1 MNKLLIIFFFLASL
15 FTAYGQNYVQQ
26 GEYFWDTDPGTG
38 NGTALLATDGN
49 FDTALENLF
58 KNGIDVTA
66 LSTGAHSFQVRVRGV
81 DGTWSSLFKQTI
93 YIQAAQTTVTRAVN
107 VVMGEYFW
115 DTDPGNGNG
124 TPVLA
129 LDGAFN
135 STIEEIFNNGISVS
149 ALGIG
154 AHSFNVR
161 IKGYEG
167 TWGAVFKQTIYVE
180 NTASLITRSVK
191 VNQAEY
197 FWDTDPGTGNGTIL
211 LAFDGNY
218 SSTIED
224 LFKNG
229 IAVSSLS
236 LGAHSFQV
244 RVQGLDGTWSTLF
257 KQTIFI
263 EATPTLVT
271 RTIKVT
277 QAEYFWDTDPGTGN
291 ATVLLATDGNFSSS
305 IEDVLKNGILVS
317 SLSLG
322 AHSFQVRVKGND
334 GTWSSLFKQT
344 IHVDSTPV
352 AVTRNVKLLQGEF
365 FWDTDPGIGN
375 GTPLLALDGNFNSAI
390 EHVLLNGINVSSLSL
405 GAHSFQVRVKGNN
418 GTWSTVFKQTIY
430 LEGPLVS
437 VSRTVRLLQGEYFWD
452 TDPGVGNGTMLIASD
467 GNFDT
472 ALENLLK
479 NNIDVSSLSLGAH
492 SFRVRVK
499 GQDNSWSQVFK
510 QTIFIEC
517 ASPTAAAISI
527 SSTQNGQCEG
537 SQNVF
542 NATVT
547 NGGTAPTFTWKVNGT
562 VVGTNSATLIINTL
576 NNGDIV
582 TCELVSNSACASP
595 NSAVSNALPITL
607 SPIVTPT
614 ISISSSGGSAVCTG
628 TSVTYTASVTNGG
641 SSPLYQWKLNGINVG
656 LNSNQYTTSNLN
668 NGDVITCELT
678 SSLNCTSPTTVVSS
692 GITMSVTNI
701 VTPYISIT
709 ASNSIICQGT
719 TVIFTASGTNGGAS
733 PIYQWKVNGIN
744 VGTNSTTY
752 SNSAL
757 QNGDIVSCVLTS
769 SLGCLTSTTAT
780 SNTITMSVSPSVAA
794 SVSISTSS
802 STTICQGTTVTFDAT
817 AVNGGLFPS
826 YQWQV
831 NGFNA
836 GYNQASFSS
845 ASLANGDV
853 VSCVMTSTASC
864 PTPASSLS
872 NAISMTVNSSAAPS
886 VSITSNQGTSICTG
900 ASIICTATVT
910 NGGTTPS
917 YQWKVNGINAGT
929 NSSTFASSS
938 ISQGD
943 IITCVVTSNA
953 TCVNGQTATS
963 NALSFT
969 VTSIVTP
976 SVSISVSS
984 TSICNGSSASFT
996 ATPTNGGATPT
1007 YQWKLNGINAGINS
1021 PTFTSSSLQNGD
1033 IVSCVMSSSLP
1044 CITSANV
1051 TSNTITMS
1059 VVSSAPTSV
1068 SITSSNGSSVCQGSN
1083 TIFSASPTNGGL
1095 TPSYQWQLNGTNV
1108 GTNAASYS
1116 TASLT
1121 SGDVVVCYMTSSES
1135 CASPLTSVS
1144 NSITITIIPTT
1155 APTVTISCAQGT
1167 SICAGTSVFFTA
1179 TPTNGGSSPNYQWKI
1194 NGTNVGPNS
1203 AFFNTNTL
1211 VQGDIVTCIVTSNA
1225 TCVNGQTATSN
1236 ALVFNVTSNVT
1247 PSVSITASATTSCA
1261 GSSVSFTAS
1270 PTNGGTTPS
1279 YQWNV
1284 NGSNVGTNSS
1294 TYSTSSLQNGDMVTC
1309 VLTSSL
1315 NCVTNNAVTSNGIT
1329 MTINTF
1335 SPVSVTI
1342 NSSVGTTI
1350 CQGTSASFTATPIN
1364 GGTSPAYQ
1372 WQVNGFNVGTN
1383 ASTYTSSSIANGDI
1397 VSCILTS
1404 NATCPSPISASSN
1417 SIAMTV
1423 NTVSPPTVSISSN
1436 QGTSICA
1443 GTSVVLTAAGGNG
1456 GSSPSYQWQVNG
1468 NNVGTNQ
1475 AFYTSNT
1482 LTQGD
1487 IVTCIITSNAN
1498 CVNGQTA
1505 SSNSLVFTVSSIV
1518 TPSVSISASSTTICS
1533 GSSASFTATPTNGGA
1548 SPSYQW
1554 QVNGNNVGNNSA
1566 NYSSSS
1572 LQNGDIVTCVLYS
1585 SLPCVSNSSATSNAV
1600 AINVLTSTPTS
1611 ISISSSVGTT
1621 ICQGTSATFT
1631 AIPTNGGINPIYQWQ
1646 INGSNVGSNMSTFSS
1661 SSLQNGDQITCFMSS
1676 SETCP
1681 NPSNAAS
1688 NVILMTVNPVIT
1700 PSISITSNPFMP
1712 VCVDDA
1718 VVFQANTLNGGLT
1731 PVYQWTINGID
1742 QGVNAATFSSSTLN
1756 NGDQIQ
1762 CSLTANPTCASTTSA
1777 FSNMIVYSTVF
1788 VDVSVTVAGTQ
1799 LSANQSGATYQWID
1813 CNNGNSAIAGA
1824 NSQIFTATQNGLYA
1838 VIVSLGVCSD
1848 TSICYSVNNAG
1859 LFEDQ
1864 FYVEVYPNPTIDFT
1878 TIKFSEPRTYEIV
1891 CHDIAGRIVRK
1902 WSGFGETE
1910 ILNLSDL
1917 GKANYILSIQCND
1930 MVIRKQISVISDN
1943 Q

>member
-1 MNKLLIIFFFLASL
+1 MNKLLIVFFFLASL
-15 FTAYGQNYVQQ
+15 FTAYGQKYVLQ

-58 KNGIDVTA
+58 QNGIDVTA
-66 LSTGAHSFQVRVRGV
+66 LSTGAHSFQVRVKGI
-81 DGTWSSLFKQTI
+81 DGTWSSVFKQTI

-135 STIEEIFNNGISVS
+135 STIEEIFNNGISVAS
-149 ALGIG
+149 LGIG

-161 IKGYEG
+161 VKGYEG

-197 FWDTDPGTGNGTIL
+197 FWDTDPGVGNGTIL

-218 SSTIED
+218 SSTIEE

-352 AVTRNVKLLQGEF
+352 AVTRNVKVLQGEF

-375 GTPLLALDGNFNSAI
+375 GTPLLALDGNFNSAL
-390 EHVLLNGINVSSLSL
+390 EQLLLNGINVSALSL

-452 TDPGVGNGTMLIASD
+452 TDPGFGNGTMLIASD

-479 NNIDVSSLSLGAH
+479 NNIDVSSLALGAH
-492 SFRVRVK
+492 SFQVRVK

-527 SSTQNGQCEG
+527 SSTQNGQCVG

-547 NGGTAPTFTWKVNGT
+547 NGGTAPTFTWKVNGS

-582 TCELVSNSACASP
+582 TCELVSNSTCASP

-607 SPIVTPT
+607 SPLVTPT
-614 ISISSSGGSAVCTG
+614 VSITSSGGSAICTG
-628 TSVTYTASVTNGG
+628 TSVTYTATVTNGG
-641 SSPLYQWKLNGINVG
+641 SSPIYQWKVNGVNVG
-656 LNSNQYTTSNLN
+656 SNSNQYTSSNLN

-678 SSLNCTSPTTVVSS
+678 SSLNCTSPTTVVSNS
-692 GITMSVTNI
+692 ITMSVTTI

-719 TVIFTASGTNGGAS
+719 TVIFTASGTNGGLS

-752 SNSAL
+752 SNSSL
-757 QNGDIVSCVLTS
+757 QNGDIVSCILTS

-794 SVSISTSS
+794 SVSISTSG

-831 NGFNA
+831 NGFNV

-845 ASLANGDV
+845 ASLANGDLI
-853 VSCVMTSTASC
+853 SCVMTSTASC

-872 NAISMTVNSSAAPS
+872 NAISMTVNSSAAPT
-886 VSITSNQGTSICTG
+886 VSIASNQGTSICTG

-917 YQWKVNGINAGT
+917 YQWKVNGINTGT

-963 NALSFT
+963 NALAFT
-969 VTSIVTP
+969 VSSFVTP
-976 SVSISVSS
+976 SVSISASV
-984 TSICNGSSASFT
+984 TNICVGSSASFT
-996 ATPTNGGATPT
+996 AAPTNGGATPT
-1007 YQWKLNGINAGINS
+1007 YQWKVNGINTGTNS
-1021 PTFTSSSLQNGD
+1021 STFTSSSLQNGD

-1059 VVSSAPTSV
+1059 VVSSAPASV

-1083 TIFSASPTNGGL
+1083 TIFTAAPTNGGL
-1095 TPSYQWQLNGTNV
+1095 TPSYQWKLNGANV
-1108 GTNAASYS
+1108 GTNSSSYS
-1116 TASLT
+1116 NAALNT
-1121 SGDVVVCYMTSSES
+1121 SDVVVCYMTSSES

-1144 NSITITIIPTT
+1144 NSITITIIPTA
-1155 APTVTISCAQGT
+1155 APTLSISSAQGT

-1179 TPTNGGSSPNYQWKI
+1179 TPTNGGSSPNFQWKI

-1211 VQGDIVTCIVTSNA
+1211 AQGDIVTCVVTSNA

-1236 ALVFNVTSNVT
+1236 ALTFNVTSNVT

-1261 GSSVSFTAS
+1261 GSSVSFTAT

-1279 YQWNV
+1279 YQWKV
-1284 NGSNVGTNSS
+1284 NGNNVGTNSS
-1294 TYSTSSLQNGDMVTC
+1294 TYSTSSLQNGDVVTC
-1309 VLTSSL
+1309 VLSSSLSCVTSS
-1315 NCVTNNAVTSNGIT
+1315 AVTSNAIT
-1329 MTINTF
+1329 MTINAF
-1335 SPVSVTI
+1335 SPVSVAI
-1342 NSSVGTTI
+1342 SSSVGTTI
-1350 CQGTSASFTATPIN
+1350 CQGTTATFTATPVN
-1364 GGTSPAYQ
+1364 GGTTPSYQ

-1383 ASTYTSSSIANGDI
+1383 ASTYTSSSLSNGDI
-1397 VSCILTS
+1397 VTCNMTS
-1404 NATCPSPISASSN
+1404 NAACPSPTTASSN
-1417 SIAMTV
+1417 SISMTV
-1423 NTVSPPTVSISSN
+1423 NTVSAPTVTISSN

-1443 GTSVVLTAAGGNG
+1443 GTSVVFTAAETNG
-1456 GSSPSYQWQVNG
+1456 GSSPSYQWNVNG
-1468 NNVGTNQ
+1468 SNVGTNQ
-1475 AFYTSNT
+1475 AFYTTTS
-1482 LTQGD
+1482 LQQGD
-1487 IVTCIITSNAN
+1487 IVTCVVTSNAT

-1505 SSNSLVFTVSSIV
+1505 TSNALVFTVTAIV
-1518 TPSVSISASSTTICS
+1518 TPSVSIASST
-1533 GSSASFTATPTNGGA
+1533 
-1548 SPSYQW
+1548 
-1554 QVNGNNVGNNSA
+1554 
-1566 NYSSSS
+1566 
-1572 LQNGDIVTCVLYS
+1572 
-1585 SLPCVSNSSATSNAV
+1585 
-1600 AINVLTSTPTS
+1600 
-1611 ISISSSVGTT
+1611 TT
-1621 ICQGTSATFT
+1621 ICQGSLASFT
-1631 AIPTNGGINPIYQWQ
+1631 ASATNGGSSPTYNWLVNGNP
-1646 INGSNVGSNMSTFSS
+1646 VGTNSAFFSS
-1661 SSLQNGDQITCFMSS
+1661 SSLQNGDVVTCLLSS
-1676 SETCP
+1676 SLSCVTSSTAMSNGLTMSV
-1681 NPSNAAS
+1681 NPSVASSVSISSSNGSTICAGTSTTFTATPINGGLTPTYLWQINGSTTGANLPVLSTSGLQNGDVVTCYMTSSASCPSPVTSAS
-1688 NVILMTVNPVIT
+1688 NSILMTVNPLVT
-1700 PSISITSNPFMP
+1700 PAISIVASEQMP
-1712 VCVDDA
+1712 VCVGTQVSFTA
-1718 VVFQANTLNGGLT
+1718 TPQNGGSTPSYQWQLNGSNVGSNSSAYAPGSLSTGDIVSCVLT
-1731 PVYQWTINGID
+1731 S
-1742 QGVNAATFSSSTLN
+1742 NA
-1756 NGDQIQ
+1756 Q
-1762 CSLTANPTCASTTSA
+1762 CLSTTSA
-1777 FSNMIVYSTVF
+1777 SSNAITYQTVTINTT
-1788 VDVSVTVAGTQ
+1788 VTQTTTALT
-1799 LSANQSGATYQWID
+1799 ANQSGASYQWIN
-1813 CNNGNSAIAGA
+1813 CGTQTPISG
-1824 NSQIFTATQNGLYA
+1824 QTQQTFTVPQTGSYA
-1838 VIVSLGVCSD
+1838 VQISVGSCVD
-1848 TSICYSVNNAG
+1848 TSACYQMTVGGIEEEQATVFT
-1859 LFEDQ
+1859 L
-1864 FYVEVYPNPTIDFT
+1864 YPNPTSSNL
-1878 TIKFSEPRTYEIV
+1878 TIASDGNGPFELKCYDV
-1891 CHDIAGRIVRK
+1891 AGRLIQQWTLSNEFNTLNVDHISTGTYYFEIQR
-1902 WSGFGETE
+1902 ETFVE
-1910 ILNLSDL
+1910 THT
-1917 GKANYILSIQCND
+1917 
-1930 MVIRKQISVISDN
+1930 VVISSF
-1943 Q
+1943 

>member
-15 FTAYGQNYVQQ
+15 FTAYGQKYVQQ

-66 LSTGAHSFQVRVRGV
+66 LSTGAHSFQVRVRGI
-81 DGTWSSLFKQTI
+81 DGTWSSVFKQTI

-135 STIEEIFNNGISVS
+135 STIEEIFNNGISV
-149 ALGIG
+149 ATLGIG
-154 AHSFNVR
+154 AHSFSVR
-161 IKGYEG
+161 VKGNEG

-229 IAVSSLS
+229 IAVSSLP

-352 AVTRNVKLLQGEF
+352 AVTRNVKVLQGEF

-390 EHVLLNGINVSSLSL
+390 EQLLLNGINVSALSL

-479 NNIDVSSLSLGAH
+479 NNIDVSSLALGAH
-492 SFRVRVK
+492 SFQVRVK

-527 SSTQNGQCEG
+527 SSTQNGQCAG

-582 TCELVSNSACASP
+582 TCELVSNSTCASP

-614 ISISSSGGSAVCTG
+614 ISISSSGGSAICTG
-628 TSVTYTASVTNGG
+628 TSVTYTAAVTNGG
-641 SSPLYQWKLNGINVG
+641 SSPLYQWKLNGVNVG
-656 LNSNQYTTSNLN
+656 SNSNQYTTSNLN

-692 GITMSVTNI
+692 GITMSVTTI

-769 SLGCLTSTTAT
+769 SLGCLTATTAT

-802 STTICQGTTVTFDAT
+802 STTICQGTTVTFDAI

-836 GYNQASFSS
+836 GYNQSSFSS

-963 NALSFT
+963 NALNFT

-976 SVSISVSS
+976 SVSISASS
-984 TSICNGSSASFT
+984 TNICNGSSASFT

-1007 YQWKLNGINAGINS
+1007 YQWKVNGLNVGTNS
-1021 PTFTSSSLQNGD
+1021 AVFTSSSIQNGD
-1033 IVSCVMSSSLP
+1033 IVSCVMASSLP
-1044 CITSANV
+1044 CISSANV

-1068 SITSSNGSSVCQGSN
+1068 SISSSNGSSVCQGST
-1083 TIFSASPTNGGL
+1083 TIFSAAPTNGGL
-1095 TPSYQWQLNGTNV
+1095 TPSYQWKLNGTNV
-1108 GTNAASYS
+1108 GTNASSYS

-1121 SGDVVVCYMTSSES
+1121 TGDVVVCYMTSSES

-1144 NSITITIIPTT
+1144 NSITITIIPTA
-1155 APTVTISCAQGT
+1155 APTLTISSAQGT
-1167 SICAGTSVFFTA
+1167 SICAGTSVFLTA

-1211 VQGDIVTCIVTSNA
+1211 GQGDIVTCIVTSNA

-1261 GSSVSFTAS
+1261 GSSVSFTAT

-1279 YQWNV
+1279 YQWKV
-1284 NGSNVGTNSS
+1284 NGLNVGTNSANFTS
-1294 TYSTSSLQNGDMVTC
+1294 SSLQNGDVVTC
-1309 VLTSSL
+1309 VLASSLSCVTSS
-1315 NCVTNNAVTSNGIT
+1315 AVTSNAIT
-1329 MTINTF
+1329 MTINAFTPT
-1335 SPVSVTI
+1335 SVSITAT
-1342 NSSVGTTI
+1342 SGSTL
-1350 CQGTSASFTATPIN
+1350 CQGTTATFVATPVN
-1364 GGTSPAYQ
+1364 GGTTPSYQ
-1372 WQVNGFNVGTN
+1372 WQVNGFTVVGTG
-1383 ASTYTSSSIANGDI
+1383 STYSTSGLANGDI
-1397 VSCILTS
+1397 VTCNMTS
-1404 NATCPSPISASSN
+1404 NAACPSPAIASSN
-1417 SIAMTV
+1417 SISMTI
-1423 NTVSPPTVSISSN
+1423 NTVAAPTLTISSN

-1443 GTSVVLTAAGGNG
+1443 GTSVVFTAAETNG
-1456 GSSPSYQWQVNG
+1456 GSSPSYQWKLNG
-1468 NNVGTNQ
+1468 SNVGSNQ
-1475 AFYTSNT
+1475 AFYTTSS
-1482 LTQGD
+1482 LQQGD
-1487 IVTCIITSNAN
+1487 IVTCVVTSNAT

-1505 SSNSLVFTVSSIV
+1505 TSNALVFTVSAIV
-1518 TPSVSISASSTTICS
+1518 TPSVSIASST
-1533 GSSASFTATPTNGGA
+1533 
-1548 SPSYQW
+1548 
-1554 QVNGNNVGNNSA
+1554 
-1566 NYSSSS
+1566 
-1572 LQNGDIVTCVLYS
+1572 
-1585 SLPCVSNSSATSNAV
+1585 
-1600 AINVLTSTPTS
+1600 
-1611 ISISSSVGTT
+1611 TT
-1621 ICQGTSATFT
+1621 ICQGSLASFTASATNGGSSPTYNWLVNGNPVGTNSSFFSSSNLQNGDVVTCLLASSLSCVTSSTAMSNGLTMSVNPSVASSVSISSSNGSTICAGTSTTFT
-1631 AIPTNGGINPIYQWQ
+1631 ATPINGGLTPTYLWQ
-1646 INGSNVGSNMSTFSS
+1646 INGSTTGANLPVLSTSG
-1661 SSLQNGDQITCFMSS
+1661 LQNGDVVTCYMTSS
-1676 SETCP
+1676 ASCP
-1681 NPSNAAS
+1681 SPVTSAS
-1688 NVILMTVNPVIT
+1688 NSILMTVNPLVT
-1700 PSISITSNPFMP
+1700 PTISIVASEQMP
-1712 VCVDDA
+1712 VCVGTQVSFTA
-1718 VVFQANTLNGGLT
+1718 TTQNGGSTPTYQWQLNGNNIGLNSPSYAPGSLST
-1731 PVYQWTINGID
+1731 GDIVSCILTSNAQCLSNASASSNAITYQTVSINTAVT
-1742 QGVNAATFSSSTLN
+1742 QTATA
-1756 NGDQIQ
+1756 
-1762 CSLTANPTCASTTSA
+1762 LT
-1777 FSNMIVYSTVF
+1777 
-1788 VDVSVTVAGTQ
+1788 
-1799 LSANQSGATYQWID
+1799 ANQSGATYQWLN
-1813 CNNGNSAIAGA
+1813 C
-1824 NSQIFTATQNGLYA
+1824 ATQTAITGQTQQTFTVPQTGSYA
-1838 VIVSLGVCSD
+1838 VQITIGSCVD
-1848 TSICYSVNNAG
+1848 TSACYQMNVGGITEEQTTVFA
-1859 LFEDQ
+1859 L
-1864 FYVEVYPNPTIDFT
+1864 YPNPTSSNLT
-1878 TIKFSEPRTYEIV
+1878 
-1891 CHDIAGRIVRK
+1891 IAGDGNGPFELKCYDVAGRLIQQ
-1902 WSGFGETE
+1902 WTLSNE
-1910 ILNLSDL
+1910 LNQ
-1917 GKANYILSIQCND
+1917 LSID
-1930 MVIRKQISVISDN
+1930 HISTGTYYFEIHRETFVETHTVVISSF
-1943 Q
+1943 